1 MKAISVICFV
11 FILNSVTLFTCDDCT
26 AVQYQ
31 IYAID
36 STSTAGMCLY
46 KTRAMGNCPVWRHQ
60 GQKAFTD
67 KCGKY
72 VMSHYFLKTW
82 LDANYP

>member
-1 MKAISVICFV
+1 MKSIIAICFI

-26 AVQYQ
+26 AAQYQ
-31 IYAID
+31 IYQID
-36 STSTAGMCLY
+36 PTTTGLCLY

-60 GQKAFTD
+60 GHKDFTD
-67 KCGKY
+67 SCGKY
-72 VMSHYFLKTW
+72 VMSHFFLKTW